1 MFSRNKKLF
10 GKRAQHKRVA
20 SEASHLLDQY
30 NAEVFSETQALLW
43 QRLIM
48 ETNYR
53 VEPAETSQE
62 RLLPAAGSAT
72 TIETI
77 ID

>member
-1 MFSRNKKLF
+1 MFSWNKKLF
-10 GKRAQHKRVA
+10 DKRAQHKRVA

-30 NAEVFSETQALLW
+30 NAGVFSETQALIW
-43 QRLIM
+43 QRLVM

-53 VEPAETSQE
+53 VEPTETSPE
-62 RLLPAAGSAT
+62 CLLPAGSAIS
-72 TIETI
+72 IETI